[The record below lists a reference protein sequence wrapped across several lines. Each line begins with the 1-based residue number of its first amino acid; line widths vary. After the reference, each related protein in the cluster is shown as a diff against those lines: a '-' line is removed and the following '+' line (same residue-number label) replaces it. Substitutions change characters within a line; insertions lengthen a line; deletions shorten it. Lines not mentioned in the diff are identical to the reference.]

1 MGTESVEPLVA
12 AIGSFA
18 GLLIVLAFAVQR
30 KRLIYR
36 GIVSAVAAVA
46 TLVTTLS
53 YVELASI
60 RPGGLRLAN
69 AEPFIEKVATTQT
82 ACVRHGVVPACNC
95 RGQ

>member
-1 MGTESVEPLVA
+1 MGTESGEPFVA

-18 GLLIVLAFAVQR
+18 VLLIVLAFAVQR

-36 GIVSAVAAVA
+36 GIVSVVAVLA
-46 TLVTTLS
+46 TLMMTLS

-69 AEPFIEKVATTQT
+69 AEPVIEKVATTQT
-82 ACVRHGVVPACNC
+82 ACIRHGVVPACNC